1 MVFLQ
6 RLRQQQ
12 QQQQAAAESGA
23 VPDFQLDLRSEY
35 NGGGSAFVVP
45 ARPAAAVGSSCEGA
59 AAAILKLHTDHTAAD
74 SKDGACDTATRDCG
88 RRSSSGCSSMSALE
102 DTPVADVASAA
113 GCFFGTIG
121 CNGGGATSSSSPHS
135 SSECS
140 SAFALTSQDKSPPGG
155 SCWGDVSMVGSPALG
170 TSPLLGPAALPLGCH
185 TYSSSYPRTSP
196 LARGGLH
203 QSSAA
208 PLHTQWGFCKQQQ
221 GSFGGPGGGGGQ
233 QGPGAAAAAAAGEGR
248 RSLDSARLV
257 AMLPDEL

>member
-12 QQQQAAAESGA
+12 QQHQAADAAA

-45 ARPAAAVGSSCEGA
+45 ARPAAVGGSSESA
-59 AAAILKLHTDHTAAD
+59 AEAILKLHSDHGPAGKDGKEDTYHTAA
-74 SKDGACDTATRDCG
+74 RECG

-102 DTPVADVASAA
+102 DAPVADVTSAA
-113 GCFFGTIG
+113 GCFYGTIG
-121 CNGGGATSSSSPHS
+121 CNGGATTSSSSPHS

-140 SAFALTSQDKSPPGG
+140 SAFALNAPDKSPPGG
-155 SCWGDVSMVGSPALG
+155 SCWGDVSLVGSPALG
-170 TSPLLGPAALPLGCH
+170 TSPLLGPAALPLGGH

-196 LARGGLH
+196 LARVDK
-203 QSSAA
+203 SSCIA
-208 PLHTQWGFCKQQQ
+208 PLHTQWGFSKQQR
-221 GSFGGPGGGGGQ
+221 GVFGGPGVGQ
-233 QGPGAAAAAAAGEGR
+233 QGPAAAGDGR